1 MVVASRSEQR
11 EDIMP
16 MRRLRSVARRS
27 DESGWRW
34 LAALL
39 LLFSLAVLL
48 AWPVRAKDISGAAV
62 VIDGDT
68 LDVNGERI
76 RLHGIDAPESSQSCV
91 VAGLAW
97 PCGREATRFLS
108 DTTGGGTV
116 LCTGAK
122 RDRYGRLIA
131 VCYAGATCINAEMV
145 ERGFA
150 LAYRKYSLDYVAEE
164 DAARSAGRGLWRG
177 QFTEP
182 WQWRTSHKTLA
193 DAAGDVRP

>member
-1 MVVASRSEQR
+1 
-11 EDIMP
+11 MP
-16 MRRLRSVARRS
+16 TRGLRSVARRS

-34 LAALL
+34 VAASL

-48 AWPVRAKDISGAAV
+48 ACPVRAKDISGRAV

-68 LDVNGERI
+68 LDIDGERV
-76 RLHGIDAPESSQSCV
+76 RLHGIDAPEAAQVCHLS
-91 VAGLAW
+91 GLDW

-108 DTTGGGTV
+108 HAAGAGVV
-116 LCTGAK
+116 LCSGAK

-131 VCYAGATCINAEMV
+131 VCYVDGSCLNAAMV
-145 ERGFA
+145 AHGWA

-164 DAARSAGRGLWRG
+164 DAARSAERGLWRG

-182 WQWRTSHKTLA
+182 WEWRLSRRTVAEAS
-193 DAAGDVRP
+193 GDVRP